1 MIMKKILIYRWN
13 SYNDLDIEQTFRR
26 LGYEVDSVERKEKT
40 YDRDLSFEQ
49 LLTEKIKAESYA
61 FFFTMNY
68 FPAVSNLCERM
79 KLRYV
84 CWTCDN
90 PLIGMYDRSVY
101 NDCNRIFTFD
111 RSNYL
116 EFRSRGVR
124 HIYYMPLAVNTDRL
138 DVLLA
143 ENIPGYED
151 DISFVGSLYTDRNAY
166 DEMKDTFPEELRGYL
181 DGVIQARLIV
191 PDNQIMDDML
201 TPDILERIQENYH
214 LEKSEDSFSDLGL
227 IFSTT
232 VLGFKIASVAR
243 TQALLAL
250 SKKYA
255 VSVYNREQDSGL
267 LRVTK
272 KGPVDYWRK
281 MPEVFAKSRIN
292 LNFTIPN
299 IKTGLPLRIFD
310 VLGAGGFLLTNFQP
324 ELPQY
329 FENGKDLVWFTN
341 QSELVEKAGYYLDH
355 EEERKRIAR
364 NGQEKARRFHTY
376 LQRIGGMLDLIEK
389 E

>member
-1 MIMKKILIYRWN
+1 MKKILIYRWN

-40 YDRDLSFEQ
+40 YDRDLEFEQ
-49 LLTEKIKAESYA
+49 LLIEKIKAESYE

-68 FPAVSNLCERM
+68 FPAISNLCEQM
-79 KLRYV
+79 HLRYV

-90 PLIGMYDRSVY
+90 PLIGMYDRSVF

-111 RSNYL
+111 QSNYL
-116 EFRSRGVR
+116 EFRARGVR
-124 HIYYMPLAVNTDRL
+124 HIYHMPLAVNTDRL
-138 DVLLA
+138 DALLA
-143 ENIPGYED
+143 DRPLEYQD

-166 DEMKDTFPEELRGYL
+166 DAMKDTFPDELRGYL
-181 DGVIQARLIV
+181 DGVIQARLSV
-191 PDNQIMDDML
+191 PDNQIVDEML
-201 TPDILERIQENYH
+201 TPDILEKIQESYH
-214 LEKSEDSFSDLGL
+214 LEKSEDSFSNLGL

-243 TQALLAL
+243 TQALIAL

-255 VSVYNREQDSGL
+255 VSVYNKEQGDGL
-267 LRVTK
+267 LRVRK
-272 KGPVDYWRK
+272 KGPVDYWQK
-281 MPEVFAKSRIN
+281 MPEVFAGSRIN

-341 QSELVEKAGYYLDH
+341 ERELTEKAGYYLTH
-355 EEERKRIAR
+355 ENEREQIAR
-364 NGQEKARRFHTY
+364 NGQKKVRCFHTY
-376 LQRIGGMLDLIEK
+376 RKRIQQMLEIMEQ

>member
-243 TQALLAL
+243 TQALIAL
-250 SKKYA
+250 SKK
-255 VSVYNREQDSGL
+255 VCSVGL
-267 LRVTK
+267 
-272 KGPVDYWRK
+272 
-281 MPEVFAKSRIN
+281 
-292 LNFTIPN
+292 
-299 IKTGLPLRIFD
+299 
-310 VLGAGGFLLTNFQP
+310 
-324 ELPQY
+324 
-329 FENGKDLVWFTN
+329 
-341 QSELVEKAGYYLDH
+341 
-355 EEERKRIAR
+355 
-364 NGQEKARRFHTY
+364 
-376 LQRIGGMLDLIEK
+376 
-389 E
+389 

>member
-1 MIMKKILIYRWN
+1 MKKILIYRWN
-13 SYNDLDIEQTFRR
+13 SYNDLDIEQTFRH

-40 YDRDLSFEQ
+40 YDRDLEFEQ
-49 LLTEKIKAESYA
+49 LLTEKIKAKSYE

-68 FPAVSNLCERM
+68 FPAISNLCERM
-79 KLRYV
+79 HLRYV

-90 PLIGMYDRSVY
+90 PLIGMYDRSVF

-116 EFRSRGVR
+116 EFRARGVR
-124 HIYYMPLAVNTDRL
+124 HIYHMPLAVNTDRL

-143 ENIPGYED
+143 DRSPEYQE

-166 DEMKDTFPEELRGYL
+166 DAMKDTFPDELRGYL

-191 PDNQIMDDML
+191 PDNQIIDEML
-201 TPDILERIQENYH
+201 TPDILEKIQESYH
-214 LEKSEDSFSDLGL
+214 LEKSEDSFSNLGL

-243 TQALLAL
+243 TQALIAL

-255 VSVYNREQDSGL
+255 VSVYNKEQGNGL
-267 LRVTK
+267 LRVRK
-272 KGPVDYWRK
+272 KGPVDYWQK
-281 MPEVFAKSRIN
+281 MPEVFAGSRIN

-341 QSELVEKAGYYLDH
+341 EHELTEKAGYYLAH
-355 EEERKRIAR
+355 EKEREQIAR
-364 NGQEKARRFHTY
+364 NGQKKVRCFHTY
-376 LQRIGGMLDLIEK
+376 RKRMRQMLEIMEQ